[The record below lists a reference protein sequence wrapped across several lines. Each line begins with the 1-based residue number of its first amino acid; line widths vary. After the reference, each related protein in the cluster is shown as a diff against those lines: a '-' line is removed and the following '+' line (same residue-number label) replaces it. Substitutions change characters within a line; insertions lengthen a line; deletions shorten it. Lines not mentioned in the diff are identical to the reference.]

1 MRLHPGALL
10 VAAVAPLLPQ
20 RRGGLLLGSLPWDDA
35 AINGCSVDERC
46 IFFVTGNAKK
56 EIEVQAAKAAQLE
69 KELGSLGKEQLEALE
84 QQRAIEAKAGRSL
97 EQVEVWRERE
107 QQLLAEMR
115 ELRRDMAACQVQ
127 MIPPGLAVVLTC
139 Y

>member
-1 MRLHPGALL
+1 MGKKS
-10 VAAVAPLLPQ
+10 AAANAK
-20 RRGGLLLGSLPWDDA
+20 GLQNTEREVESLQKQL
-35 AINGCSVDERC
+35 E
-46 IFFVTGNAKK
+46 NAKK